1 MKKIING
8 FLGLIVIG
16 FSIVLVGALMVQSQL
31 ENISSLVEPTF
42 VDVESQV
49 AHYFEPI
56 RSSIPKTKQ
65 AEFDALQEQV
75 LSDPKFQEISETLV
89 TNALND
95 VVSGGM
101 SMNETAFKEDVQ
113 AYIESYA
120 PEIETLSEGTV
131 SVDEVSTVVE
141 EALNNPEFK
150 QTYETIVTRV
160 QQELSPKQQR
170 ILAYINGFTKMRG
183 KIISGTIAILAVT
196 LLVLVIMNREWQ
208 WSKLFGTIALIM
220 SIIMLMLYLVSPF
233 IMTFLQ
239 NRVGMPITLKQ
250 NPFKFYLWS
259 ALGAFVMCI
268 LFKILNRFES

>member
-8 FLGLIVIG
+8 FLSLIVIV
-16 FSIVLVGALMVQSQL
+16 FSMVLVGTLMVQSQL
-31 ENISSLVEPTF
+31 DNLSSLVEPTF
-42 VDVESQV
+42 VNVESQV

-56 RSSIPKTKQ
+56 RSSIPETKQ

-75 LSDPKFQEISETLV
+75 ISDPKFQEISETLV

-120 PEIETLSEGTV
+120 PEIETLSEGSV
-131 SVDEVSTVVE
+131 SVEEVSAVVE
-141 EALNNPEFK
+141 ETLNNPEFQ

-170 ILAYINGFTKMRG
+170 ILSYVNGFTKMRRE
-183 KIISGTIAILAVT
+183 IITGTILILAVT
-196 LLVLVIMNREWQ
+196 LLILVLMNRGWQ
-208 WSKLFGTIALIM
+208 WSKLFGNIAMISSIMMLI
-220 SIIMLMLYLVSPF
+220 LYLVSPF
-233 IMTFLQ
+233 IMTFIQ
-239 NRVGMPITLKQ
+239 NRVGMSITIKH
-250 NPFKFYLWS
+250 NPFKLYLWS
-259 ALGAFVMCI
+259 ALGAFGMGI
-268 LFKILNRFES
+268 IFKIINRFES